1 MCQELGYNCKNY
13 SSLVTEAGDGDSDDD
28 DDDDDDDFSV
38 YSEASSISSLSEDD
52 RQLKDED
59 VTPVQSDDDETEER
73 LDKALGK
80 MRLKD

>member
-1 MCQELGYNCKNY
+1 MCQRLGYNCKNY
-13 SSLVTEAGDGDSDDD
+13 TALVTEAGDGDSDDD
-28 DDDDDDDFSV
+28 DDDDDDVSV

-59 VTPVQSDDDETEER
+59 VTPVQSDDDETDEQ